1 MRLSAGKANMKARH
15 RLATTLLLTVMLPG
29 VAVLSG
35 GAAAQGDTL
44 LARMADGG
52 VTTRIETDIDA
63 DGDTENILH
72 LSQPC
77 YGERC
82 RSEPVESDGVVA
94 ANGSA
99 EEVHVEDFGAR
110 GGILVAD
117 GIFLGWNGQVLYP
130 HDDLLSRLG
139 AVQRSARAARDVRG
153 QGGHDVRAQDI
164 TSYEVDLVGDE
175 RAERVHVV
183 TGDTVNGLFRFHIVT
198 PEGEELLS
206 GYSMDRPR
214 LYLHGAGAWAVSV
227 QADGR
232 LVTEAI
238 E

>member
-82 RSEPVESDGVVA
+82 RWELVESDGVVA

-130 HDDLLSRLG
+130 HDDLLSR
-139 AVQRSARAARDVRG
+139 
-153 QGGHDVRAQDI
+153 
-164 TSYEVDLVGDE
+164 
-175 RAERVHVV
+175 RVHVV